1 MILIYFCT
9 HVALNSLSHIIQIKA
24 INDMLEKYFM
34 TFSQFPSTFT
44 YNIYNTFTYKGFFS
58 ELEAEL

>member
-1 MILIYFCT
+1 ML

-44 YNIYNTFTYKGFFS
+44 YNIYTTFTYKGFFS